1 MPRARLK
8 GRLAGQP
15 ARCAASASRAV
26 RHAAR
31 SHAAQPTLLNSSGP
45 SRSNAPPST
54 SASDATCCQS
64 TCATIRSPAS
74 WRAPAGSSTT
84 SRLARTV
91 FASISAASAE
101 RADADHESAF
111 ARGFAIDGRAARR
124 QRDDHVDRIGDRV
137 AVERHEARRLRAV
150 RGTEC
155 RCAVGACAAHVKA
168 RFGKDRGERFRVIG
182 RLFPGADQQDVARRG
197 ALQRLDAERGDGR
210 RAAPGDRRAVER
222 EAHLAGGRV
231 VGGSRG
237 SSAARARRCPGTRS
251 RACGSRGRARS
262 TASTASRRPP
272 AAARP
277 GVRG

>member
-91 FASISAASAE
+91 FASISAASAVTRRRRPRVGL
-101 RADADHESAF
+101 RARLRD
-111 ARGFAIDGRAARR
+111 RRRAARR

-137 AVERHEARRLRAV
+137 AVERHEARRLRGA
-150 RGTEC
+150 RHRMPRC
-155 RCAVGACAAHVKA
+155 RRLCRAREGAL
-168 RFGKDRGERFRVIG
+168 RERSRRALPRDWPPVSRCRSAG
-182 RLFPGADQQDVARRG
+182 CRAARRP
-197 ALQRLDAERGDGR
+197 
-210 RAAPGDRRAVER
+210 AAPGC
-222 EAHLAGGRV
+222 
-231 VGGSRG
+231 
-237 SSAARARRCPGTRS
+237 RAR
-251 RACGSRGRARS
+251 
-262 TASTASRRPP
+262 
-272 AAARP
+272 
-277 GVRG
+277 